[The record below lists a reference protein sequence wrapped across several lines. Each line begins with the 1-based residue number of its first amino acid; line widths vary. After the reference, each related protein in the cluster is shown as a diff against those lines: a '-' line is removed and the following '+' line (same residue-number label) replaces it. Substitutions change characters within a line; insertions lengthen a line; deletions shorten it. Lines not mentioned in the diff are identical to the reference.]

1 MKMKRRRALEVP
13 PKIRSFI
20 NNVTSVPLEDI
31 EEPLK
36 GFIWE
41 FDKGD
46 FHHWVDLFNHF
57 DSFFEKHIKTRKDL
71 QVEDNFLGSDP
82 PFPREAVLQILRVIR
97 IILENCT
104 NKHFY
109 SSYEHLSCLLASTD
123 ADIIEACL
131 QTLAA
136 FLKKSIGKYSIRDA
150 SLNSKLFALAQ
161 GWGGKEEGLGLI
173 ACALQNGCSQ
183 VTHEL
188 GCTLHFEFYAL
199 NESGSDITEQL
210 AKGLQIIHL
219 PNVSSCLEND
229 LELLS
234 KLIGEFNVPTSLRFS
249 LLTRMRFA
257 RAFHSLSARQQY
269 TCIRLYAF
277 IVLVQASGDADDL
290 VSFFNS
296 EPEFVNELVGLLSY
310 EDEVPVKIRILC
322 LLSLV
327 ALCQDRSRQPTV
339 LSAVTSGGHRGILS
353 SLMQKA
359 VDSVITDTTKWS
371 MLFAEALL
379 SLVTVL
385 VSSSS
390 GCSAMRE
397 AGFIPTL
404 LPLLKDTNPQHLHL
418 VSTAVHILEVFMDY
432 SNPAAAL
439 FRDLG
444 GLDDTISRLKVEVS
458 HVENGSKQQGD
469 DLEYGGRN
477 WQVGIAASSDLDDLQ
492 PFYSEALLS
501 YHRRLLMKALLRAIS
516 LGTYAPGN
524 TARFYGS
531 EENLLPHCLC
541 IVFRRAKDF
550 GGGVFS
556 LAATVMSDLIHKD
569 PTCFSILDAAGLPA
583 AFLDAVMDGVV
594 CSAEAIT
601 CIPQCLD
608 ALCLSNNGLQAVK
621 DRNALRCF
629 VKIFTSRTYL
639 RALTSDASG
648 SLSSGLDE
656 LMRHASSLRGPGV
669 DMLIEIL
676 SSIVKIGSPVDASC
690 TSTDPSSSST
700 AVPMETDVEERKSV
714 LSDDKGT
721 AKMGSLENSGA
732 EVSLD
737 QSVTNPESFLPDCVS
752 NASRLLETVL
762 QNADTCRIFVE
773 KKGIEAVL
781 QLFTL
786 PLMPPSVSVGQSIS
800 VAFKNFSPQHSTSL
814 ARAVCTFLREH
825 LKSTN
830 EFLVSVEGSQLAL
843 VESSKQTRGLKHLSC
858 LESILCLCNFL
869 LKGTTT
875 LVSELGTADADIL
888 KDIGCTYREIIWQI
902 SLDNHSKTDDKKSAD
917 QDPESSDATPS
928 NTGGRESDDDANM
941 PVVRYMNPVSLRNG
955 SQSLWGGE
963 REFLSV
969 VRSSESLHRRSRHGL
984 TRLRGGRSGR
994 HLEPFNID
1002 SEASGILDTS
1012 STPELKKK
1020 SPEVLVSET
1029 LNKLAST
1036 MRTFFTALVKG
1047 FTSSNRRRVDSGSL
1061 SSASKSLG
1069 TALSK
1074 IFLDALSFSGHSSS
1088 PGLDISLPVKCRYLG
1103 KVVDDMAALTFDGRK
1118 RTCYSAMVNNFY
1130 VHGTFKELITTFE
1143 ATSQLL
1149 WSLPYSVQN
1158 SAVDHERTNEESNL
1172 SHSPW
1177 LFDTIQSYCRV
1188 LEYFVSSTLLLSP
1201 NSASQVQQLIQPVAV
1216 GLSIG
1221 LFPVPRDPEAFVR
1234 MLQAQVLD
1242 VLLPV
1247 WNHPNFPNCN
1257 PPFIASIVSL
1267 VTHIYSGVGDVKRNR
1282 NGIAGTTNPRFIPP
1296 PPDEA
1301 TIATIVEM
1309 GFTRARAEEALRRV
1323 GINSVE
1329 MAMEWL
1335 FSHAEDPVQEDDE
1348 LARALALSLG
1358 NSSESSKVDNGD
1370 KSMDVLT
1377 DEGHAKAPPVDDILA
1392 ASVRL
1397 FQSSDTM
1404 AFTLTDLLVTLC
1416 NRNKGEDR
1424 PRVMSYLIQQL
1435 KLCPL
1440 DFTKDSGALSMLS
1453 HIIAL
1458 LLFEDGNVRKIAA
1471 QEGIVS
1477 AVIDILTNFKSR
1489 NAAAPEV
1496 LLPKCVSALLLIL
1509 DSMLQSRPKIIS
1521 ENTDGSPVGFSPD
1534 LTGGGQ
1540 APMSAPMSIGDD
1552 KTDKNDKAA
1561 LNAADKREFG
1571 SAFEHVLGKPTGY
1584 LTAEECNE
1592 VMLLACDLIKQ
1603 RVPGVIM
1610 QAVLQLCARLT
1621 KIHALALHF
1630 LENGGL
1636 VELFN
1641 LPRSCFFPGYDTLA
1655 SAIVRHLLED
1665 PQTLQTAMELEIR
1678 QTLGGSRHAGRT
1690 SARNFLTSMAAVISR
1705 DPMVFMKASAA
1716 VCQLET
1722 SGGRTFVVLSKEKEK
1737 DKEKEKEKERS
1748 KVSGMEVGL
1757 SSNESVKL
1765 SENKIYDG
1773 SGKCSKS
1780 HKKIPANLTQVI
1792 DQLIEIVLKYPLA
1805 QNQVDSA
1812 SNLCSMEVDEPNT
1825 KVKGKSKVVDKKN
1838 LEDESEKS
1846 TGLAKVTFV
1855 LKLLSDILLMY
1866 VHAVGVILRRDSE
1879 MCQLRGCNNLDSAGQ
1894 GGIVYHIL
1902 QWLLPLSIDK
1912 SAGPD
1917 EWRDKLSE
1925 KASYFLV
1932 VLCGRSSEGR
1942 RRVINELVK
1951 ALSLFSNSESNSN
1964 KSPVLPDKKIFAFSN
1979 LAYSILSKNS
1989 SSSNLP
1995 GSGCSPDIAK
2005 SMIDGGMVQCLTN
2018 ILQVIDLDHP
2028 DAPKIVNLILKA
2040 LESLT
2045 RAANASEQILKSDGM
2060 AKRKSSG
2067 LSERLDDQVNTVS
2080 TDETVRQNQNAGS
2093 QQLVR
2098 EGAENNQQEFATT
2111 QNDGNIHTQSNRSL
2125 EQEMR
2130 LEVEGT
2136 MAANQHMELGIEF
2149 MREEMEEAGVLHNSD
2164 QIEISFHVENR
2175 ADEEMGDEDDDVG
2188 DDAEDD
2194 DDDDDDGEDEDE
2206 DIAEDG
2212 GGMMS
2217 LPDTNVEDHDDMA
2230 DDYNDEM
2237 VDEEDDDFHENRVIE
2252 VRWREALDGLDHLQV
2267 LGQPGGASGLV
2278 DVAAEPFEGVNVD
2291 DLFGLRRP
2299 LGFERR
2305 RQTGRSSF
2313 ERSVV
2318 EVNGFQ
2324 HPLLLRPSQSGDMV
2338 SMWSSTGNASR
2349 DLDSLSAGSYD
2360 ASNFYVFDA
2369 PVFPY
2374 DHMAN
2379 NLFGDR
2385 FGGAAPPPL
2394 ADYPI
2399 GLDSLPLVGRR
2410 GPGDGRWTDDGQP
2423 QGGTQ
2428 ATAVAQAVEELFVS
2442 HMHGIV
2448 PAERQHQ
2455 NSGMHD
2461 RQLDTL
2467 ASNNNNLV
2475 VAESGNASNQQN
2487 EDQNPDNPVEALHHE
2502 TNITVESAI
2511 SHQVNSESI
2520 IEEAGENV
2528 QEHEP
2533 MSIQPQAL
2541 DITLNEH
2548 DRMDMGEQNG
2558 ASGEQIETL
2567 PQFNNLDC
2575 DGTSDVPADLHAMPS
2590 QAIDCP
2596 GSSEMDAEA
2605 GNQVISDF
2613 GLEASNLGDCQVTS
2627 AGASVDVDMND
2638 NDAEE
2643 ILTEQPILTTEDG
2656 RGGSTSEQNVLA
2668 APDVNQADQSS
2679 MSNEASGANAID
2691 PTFLEALPEDL
2702 RAEVLASQQ
2711 AQPLQ
2716 PPTYAPPSA
2725 DDIDPEFLAAL
2736 PPDIQAEVLAQQRAQ
2751 RVAQQAEGQPVDMDN
2766 ASIIATFPADLR
2778 EEVLLTSS
2786 EAVLSALPSS
2796 LLAEAQMLRDRAMS
2810 HYQARSLFGS
2820 SHRLG
2825 NRRNG
2830 LGFDRQTVM
2839 DRGVGVTIGRRAASA
2854 IADSLKMKE
2863 IEGEPL
2869 LDGKSLKALI
2879 RLLRLAQPLGKGL
2892 LQRLLFNLCAHS
2904 VIRAILVYLLLDMI
2918 KSEAEG
2924 FVGGVATI
2932 NSQRLYGCQSNVVYG
2947 RSQLLDGLPP
2957 LVLRRVLEILTYLA
2971 TNHSAVANMLFYFDL
2986 ETVPEDLSSTYMETK
3001 KGKEKVVEGL
3011 PSSNLKT
3018 CQAGNVPLVLFLKLL
3033 NRPLFLRSVV
3043 HLEQVMRLLQVVVYT
3058 ASSKLEHQ
3066 SRSEQGTGNS
3076 PMLPVDE
3083 AGGAVSKDPALPEG
3097 ESKQENS
3104 DAAGSTSGGKR
3115 RNDIHNIFLQLP
3127 QSVLCNLCALLGRE
3141 GLSDKVYTLAGEVLK
3156 KLSSVAAPHRK
3167 FFMSE
3172 LSELANGLSS
3182 SAISELVT
3190 LKNTNMLGL
3199 SASSMAGAAIVRV
3212 LQALSSLTSPCARE
3226 TKSSECDS
3234 ELEEQAIM
3242 WRLNVALEPLWQALS
3257 DCISVTETQLSQSSS
3272 STTPINV
3279 GEQLQGTISSS
3290 PLPPGGQRL
3299 LPFIEAF
3306 FVLSEK
3312 LQANLSILQQDHANI
3327 TAREVKESAGT
3338 SDTLS
3343 TKGADYQK
3351 KSDGAVTFTR
3361 FAERHRRLLNAFI
3374 RQNPGL
3380 LEKSLSILLKAPRLI
3395 DFDNKRAYF
3404 RSRIRQQNEQHI
3416 SGPLR
3421 ISVRRAYVLEDSY
3434 NQLRMRPTQDLRG
3447 RLNVQFQ
3454 GEEGIDAGGLTREWY
3469 QLLSRVIFDKG
3480 ALLFTTV
3487 GNNATFQ
3494 PNPNSVYQTEHLS
3507 YFKFVGRVVAKAL
3520 FDGQLLDVYFTR
3532 SFYKHILG
3540 VKVTYHDIEAVDPD
3554 YYKNLKW
3561 MLENDVS
3568 DIPDLTFSMDADEE
3582 KHILYEKNEVT
3593 DYELKPGGR
3602 NIRVTE
3608 ETKHEYVD
3616 LVADHILTNAIR
3628 PQINSFLDG
3637 FNELVPRELI
3647 SIFND
3652 KELELLISGLPEID
3666 LDDLKANTE
3675 YTGYTAASSV
3685 VQWFWEVVKSFSK
3698 EDMARLL
3705 QFVTGTSKVPL
3716 EGFKALQGISGP
3728 QRFQI
3733 HKAYGAPDRLPSAH
3747 TCFNQ
3752 LDLPEY
3758 SSKEQLQERLLLA
3771 IHEASEGFGF
3781 G

>member
-1 MKMKRRRALEVP
+1 MKMKRGRALEVP

-36 GFIWE
+36 GFVWE

-46 FHHWVDLFNHF
+46 FHHWADLFNHF
-57 DSFFEKHIKTRKDL
+57 DSFFEKHIKFRKDL
-71 QVEDNFLGSDP
+71 QVEDNFLGSDS

-104 NKHFY
+104 NKQFY
-109 SSYEHLSCLLASTD
+109 SSYEQHLSCLLASTD
-123 ADIIEACL
+123 ADIVEACL

-136 FLKKSIGKYSIRDA
+136 FLKKSIGKHTIRDA
-150 SLNSKLFALAQ
+150 SLNSKLFSLAQ

-188 GCTLHFEFYAL
+188 GCTLHFEFYAI
-199 NESGSDITEQL
+199 NESGSEIEQL

-219 PNVSSCLEND
+219 SNVSFCLETD

-234 KLIGEFNVPTSLRFS
+234 KLIARFNVPTSLRFS

-277 IVLVQASGDADDL
+277 IVLVQASGDTDDL
-290 VSFFNS
+290 VTFFNS

-327 ALCQDRSRQPTV
+327 ALCQDRSHQPTV

-359 VDSVITDTTKWS
+359 VDSVITDTTKCS
-371 MLFAEALL
+371 ILFAEALL
-379 SLVTVL
+379 SVITVL

-432 SNPAAAL
+432 SNPAVAL

-444 GLDDTISRLKVEVS
+444 GLDDTISRLKVEVL
-458 HVENGSKQQGD
+458 HFENGSKQQRD
-469 DLEYGGRN
+469 HLEYNRRN

-492 PFYSEALLS
+492 PSYSEALLS
-501 YHRRLLMKALLRAIS
+501 YRRRLLMKALLRAIS

-541 IVFRRAKDF
+541 IIFRRAKDF

-569 PTCFSILDAAGLPA
+569 PTCFSVLDAAGLPA

-608 ALCLSNNGLQAVK
+608 ALCLNNNGLQAVK

-639 RALTSDASG
+639 RSLVSDASG

-669 DMLIEIL
+669 DMLLEIL
-676 SSIVKIGSPVDASC
+676 TSIVKIGSPVDASC
-690 TSTDPSSSST
+690 MSIDPSCSST
-700 AVPMETDVEERKSV
+700 AVPMETNVEERKSV

-721 AKMGSLENSGA
+721 AKTGNLEQSGD
-732 EVSLD
+732 ELFLD
-737 QSVTNPESFLPDCVS
+737 QSIKNPESFLPDCVS
-752 NASRLLETVL
+752 NAARLLETVL
-762 QNADTCRIFVE
+762 QNADACRIFVE
-773 KKGIEAVL
+773 KKGIEVVL
-781 QLFTL
+781 QLISL

-800 VAFKNFSPQHSTSL
+800 IAFKSFSPQHSASL
-814 ARAVCTFLREH
+814 ARVVCTFLKEH

-830 EFLVSVEGSQLAL
+830 EFLISIKGLHLAL

-875 LVSELGTADADIL
+875 LVSELGISDADIL

-917 QDPESSDATPS
+917 QESESSDSTPS
-928 NTGGRESDDDANM
+928 NTPGRESDDDANM

-955 SQSLWGGE
+955 SHLWGGE

-969 VRSSESLHRRSRHGL
+969 VHSSESLHRRSRHGL
-984 TRLRGGRSGR
+984 HLRGGRSGR
-994 HLEPFNID
+994 YLEPFNID
-1002 SEASGILDTS
+1002 SEASAGIPEAS

-1020 SPEVLVSET
+1020 SPEVLVSEI

-1036 MRTFFTALVKG
+1036 LHAFFTALVKG

-1061 SSASKSLG
+1061 NSASKALG
-1069 TALSK
+1069 TAVSK

-1088 PGLDISLPVKCRYLG
+1088 SGLDISLPVKCQYLG

-1118 RTCYSAMVNNFY
+1118 RTCYSAMINNFY
-1130 VHGTFKELITTFE
+1130 VHGTFKELITTFQ

-1158 SAVDHERTNEESNL
+1158 SAVDHETTNEESNL

-1177 LFDTIQSYCRV
+1177 LFDTIQGYCRV

-1221 LFPVPRDPEAFVR
+1221 LFPVPRDPEVFVR

-1242 VLLPV
+1242 VLLPI
-1247 WNHPNFPNCN
+1247 WNHPKFPNCN
-1257 PPFIASIVSL
+1257 PSFIASIVSL
-1267 VTHIYSGVGDVKRNR
+1267 VTHIYYGVSDVKRNH

-1296 PPDEA
+1296 PPNEA
-1301 TIATIVEM
+1301 TIATMVEM
-1309 GFTRARAEEALRRV
+1309 GFTRERAEEALRRV

-1335 FSHAEDPVQEDDE
+1335 FSHAEDPVQEDNE
-1348 LARALALSLG
+1348 LARALALSMG

-1392 ASVRL
+1392 ASLRL
-1397 FQSSDTM
+1397 FQSSDKM

-1424 PRVMSYLIQQL
+1424 PRVMSYLIHQL

-1440 DFTKDSGALSMLS
+1440 DLTKDNGALSMLL

-1458 LLFEDGNVRKIAA
+1458 LLFEDWNARKIAA

-1477 AVIDILTNFKSR
+1477 VVIDILTNFKSR
-1489 NAAAPEV
+1489 NAAAPAV
-1496 LLPKCVSALLLIL
+1496 PKCVSALLLIL
-1509 DSMLQSRPKIIS
+1509 DSMLQCRPKIIS
-1521 ENTDGSPVGFSPD
+1521 ENTVGSPVGSPPD
-1534 LTGGGQ
+1534 LSGGGQ
-1540 APMSAPMSIGDD
+1540 LPMLAPMSIGDD
-1552 KTDKNDKAA
+1552 KTDKTT
-1561 LNAADKREFG
+1561 LNADNKESG
-1571 SAFEHVLGKPTGY
+1571 SVFENVLGKPTGY
-1584 LTAEECNE
+1584 LTADECNQM
-1592 VMLLACDLIKQ
+1592 MLFACDLIKQ

-1621 KIHALALHF
+1621 KIHALALQF

-1641 LPRSCFFPGYDTLA
+1641 LPRTCFFPGYDTLA

-1665 PQTLQTAMELEIR
+1665 PQTLQTAMEMEIR
-1678 QTLGGSRHAGRT
+1678 QNLGGRRHAERT
-1690 SARNFLTSMAAVISR
+1690 SACNFLASMSAVISR

-1722 SGGRTFVVLSKEKEK
+1722 SGGHSFVVLSKEREKE
-1737 DKEKEKEKERS
+1737 KEKEKEKERS
-1748 KVSGMEVGL
+1748 KVSGTEVGL
-1757 SSNESVKL
+1757 SSNESVKI

-1773 SGKCSKS
+1773 SGKYSKN

-1792 DQLIEIVLKYPLA
+1792 NQLIEIVVKYPLA
-1805 QNQVDSA
+1805 QNRADSV
-1812 SNLCSMEVDEPNT
+1812 SNFCSMEVDEPDT
-1825 KVKGKSKVVDKKN
+1825 KVKGKSKAVDKNN

-1879 MCQLRGCNNLDSAGQ
+1879 MCQLRGCNHLDSAGQ
-1894 GGIVYHIL
+1894 GGIIYHIL
-1902 QWLLPLSIDK
+1902 QRLLPLSVDK

-1925 KASYFLV
+1925 KASYYLV

-1951 ALSLFSNSESNSN
+1951 ALSFFSSSESSSN
-1964 KSPVLPDKKIFAFSN
+1964 KNSVLPDKRIFAFSN

-2018 ILQVIDLDHP
+2018 ILQVVDLDHP

-2045 RAANASEQILKSDGM
+2045 RAANASEQIMKSDGM
-2060 AKRKSSG
+2060 VKKKSPG
-2067 LSERLDDQVNTVS
+2067 LNERLGDQINTVS
-2080 TDETVRQNQNAGS
+2080 TDDTIGQNQNTGS
-2093 QQLVR
+2093 QQLVS
-2098 EGAENNQQEFATT
+2098 EAAENNQQEFATA
-2111 QNDGNIHTQSNRSL
+2111 QNYGNVHTQSNWSL
-2125 EQEMR
+2125 EREMR

-2136 MAANQHMELGIEF
+2136 MTANLHMDLGTEF
-2149 MREEMEEAGVLHNSD
+2149 MREEMGEAGVLHNSD
-2164 QIEISFHVENR
+2164 QIEMSFHVENR
-2175 ADEEMGDEDDDVG
+2175 ADEEMGDEDDD
-2188 DDAEDD
+2188 AED
-2194 DDDDDDGEDEDE
+2194 DDDDDDGEDVDE
-2206 DIAEDG
+2206 DIAEDD

-2217 LPDTNVEDHDDMA
+2217 LPDTDDTRLA

-2252 VRWREALDGLDHLQV
+2252 NRWREALDGFDHLQIP
-2267 LGQPGGASGLV
+2267 GQPGGASGLV
-2278 DVAAEPFEGVNVD
+2278 DVATEPFEGGNVN
-2291 DLFGLRRP
+2291 DLFRFRRS
-2299 LGFERR
+2299 LYLERR
-2305 RQTGRSSF
+2305 HQTGRSSF

-2324 HPLLLRPSQSGDMV
+2324 HPLLLRPSQSGGMV
-2338 SMWSSTGNASR
+2338 SMRSSTGNLSR
-2349 DLDSLSAGSYD
+2349 DLDTLSSGSYD

-2374 DHMAN
+2374 NHVEN
-2379 NLFGDR
+2379 SL

-2399 GLDSLPLVGRR
+2399 GIDPLPFAGRR
-2410 GPGDGRWTDDGQP
+2410 GLGDGRWTDDGQP
-2423 QGGTQ
+2423 QGSTQ
-2428 ATAVAQAVEELFVS
+2428 AIAVAQAVEELFVS
-2442 HMHGIV
+2442 YMHGIM
-2448 PAERQHQ
+2448 PAESLPQ
-2455 NSGMHD
+2455 NLGVQD
-2461 RQLDTL
+2461 KQLDTL
-2467 ASNNNNLV
+2467 PSINNLV
-2475 VAESGNASNQQN
+2475 VAESGNARSQQN
-2487 EDQNPDNPVEALHHE
+2487 DDQNPDNSVEASHHE
-2502 TNITVESAI
+2502 TNVTVESAI
-2511 SHQVNSESI
+2511 SHHVNSESI
-2520 IEEAGENV
+2520 IEEAVENV

-2533 MSIQPQAL
+2533 MSIQPHAP
-2541 DITLNEH
+2541 DITLSEH

-2558 ASGEQIETL
+2558 ASDQQIETL
-2567 PQFNNLDC
+2567 PQFDNLDC
-2575 DGTSDVPADLHAMPS
+2575 DGTFEVPTDLHEMPS
-2590 QAIDCP
+2590 QAIYRP
-2596 GSSEMDAEA
+2596 GSSEMDAVD
-2605 GNQVISDF
+2605 GNHVVSNF
-2613 GLEASNLGDCQVTS
+2613 GLETPNPGDCQVSS
-2627 AGASVDVDMND
+2627 AGASVNVDMND

-2643 ILTEQPILTTEDG
+2643 ILTEQHIPTSENG
-2656 RGGSTSEQNVLA
+2656 RGGSTSEQNVQV
-2668 APDVNQADQSS
+2668 APAVNQADQSR
-2679 MSNEASGANAID
+2679 MSNEASGANALD

-2711 AQPLQ
+2711 AQPIQ
-2716 PPTYAPPSA
+2716 PPTYALPSA

-2736 PPDIQAEVLAQQRAQ
+2736 PPGIQAEVLAQQRAQ
-2751 RVAQQAEGQPVDMDN
+2751 SVAQQAEGQPVDMHN
-2766 ASIIATFPADLR
+2766 ASIIATLPANLR
-2778 EEVLLTSS
+2778 QELLLNSS

-2796 LLAEAQMLRDRAMS
+2796 LQAEAQMLRDRAMS
-2810 HYQARSLFGS
+2810 HYQAGTLFS
-2820 SHRLG
+2820 NTQRLG
-2825 NRRNG
+2825 NRRND
-2830 LGFDRQTVM
+2830 LGFNRQTVM
-2839 DRGVGVTIGRRAASA
+2839 DRGVGVTIGGRAASA
-2854 IADSLKMKE
+2854 IADSLTMKE

-2869 LDGKSLKALI
+2869 LDGKSLKSLI

-2904 VIRAILVYLLLDMI
+2904 VTRTILVYLLLDMI
-2918 KSEAEG
+2918 NSEAEG

-2947 RSQLLDGLPP
+2947 QSQLSDGLPP
-2957 LVLRRVLEILTYLA
+2957 LVLRRILEILTYLA
-2971 TNHSAVANMLFYFDL
+2971 TNHSSVANMLFYFDL
-2986 ETVPEDLSSTYMETK
+2986 EAFPENLSSTFMETK
-3001 KGKEKVVEGL
+3001 KGKEKVVAGL
-3011 PSSNLKT
+3011 LSSNLKN
-3018 CQAGNVPLVLFLKLL
+3018 CRAGIVPLVLFLKLL

-3043 HLEQVMRLLQVVVYT
+3043 RLEQVMCLLQVVVHI

-3066 SRSEQGTGNS
+3066 SRSEHRTGN
-3076 PMLPVDE
+3076 PPILPVNE
-3083 AGGAVSKDPALPEG
+3083 ASVVSKYPALPEG
-3097 ESKQENS
+3097 ESKQESS

-3115 RNDIHNIFLQLP
+3115 SNDIHNIFLLLP

-3141 GLSDKVYTLAGEVLK
+3141 GLSDKVYALAGEILK
-3156 KLSSVAAPHRK
+3156 KLSSVVAPHRK

-3212 LQALSSLTSPCARE
+3212 LQVLSSLTSPCTRE
-3226 TKSSECDS
+3226 TKSSVCDI

-3242 WRLNVALEPLWQALS
+3242 WRLNVELEPLWQTLS
-3257 DCISVTETQLSQSSS
+3257 DCISVIETQLSQSSS
-3272 STTPINV
+3272 FTRPINV
-3279 GEQLQGTISSS
+3279 GGLLQGTISSS

-3327 TAREVKESAGT
+3327 TAREVKESAGS
-3338 SDTLS
+3338 SDALS
-3343 TKGADYQK
+3343 MKGADYQK

-3361 FAERHRRLLNAFI
+3361 FSERHRRILNAFI

-3404 RSRIRQQNEQHI
+3404 RSRIRQQNKQHI
-3416 SGPLR
+3416 YGPLQ
-3421 ISVRRAYVLEDSY
+3421 ISVRRAYILEDSY
-3434 NQLRMRPTQDLRG
+3434 NQLRKRPTQDLRG
-3447 RLNVQFQ
+3447 RLTVQFQ
-3454 GEEGIDAGGLTREWY
+3454 GEEGVDAGGLTREWY

-3487 GNNATFQ
+3487 GNNVTFQ

-3532 SFYKHILG
+3532 SFYMHILG

-3675 YTGYTAASSV
+3675 YTVYTAASSV

-3728 QRFQI
+3728 QRFHI
-3733 HKAYGAPDRLPSAH
+3733 RKAYGASDRLPSAH

-3758 SSKEQLQERLLLA
+3758 SSKEQLQERLMLA
-3771 IHEASEGFGF
+3771 IHEANEGFGF